1 MKCNKWT
8 MALAAAG
15 VVSLGSV
22 VQAEEA
28 QHQVLT
34 ALSSTTLS
42 GYIDTSATWK
52 LGTDQGGGRLP
63 GHVFDGADKMDG
75 FNLDAIKLTLA
86 KPLDEGQWAAGYNV
100 DLIFGS
106 NANFYQ
112 AVPNGGFGGIPTAN
126 TSDFAIKNAYVELR
140 APVGNGIDIKV
151 GVFDTIIGYEVFDA
165 VGNPNY
171 SRSYGFALEPTQHTG
186 ILLSYKFTD
195 WLSAA
200 AGVANTAFGP
210 INDRGVQG
218 IGNTPIESSKAYM
231 GSVTVTLP
239 DAAGS
244 FAGSTFYVGVV
255 NGFDGNSVFGAPNGE
270 TERTSSYYAGATVK
284 TPLDGLAVG
293 AAFDYRTDFGSTMQ
307 PGLSLP
313 ENKAYAVAGYLSYS
327 PKDSKFKINDRVDYT
342 NADPGTWYPAGEPGV
357 SAMDPNREHL
367 LSNTLTVDYS
377 LWDNVITRG
386 EFRWDHSLTG
396 DRPFGGTDNP
406 MKNAFILAAN
416 IIYKF

>member
-8 MALAAAG
+8 LALAAAG

-22 VQAEEA
+22 AQAEEA
-28 QHQVLT
+28 AQRQVLT

-42 GYIDTSATWK
+42 GYVDTSADWQ
-52 LGTDQGGGRLP
+52 LGTVRGGGRLP

-75 FNLDAIKLTLA
+75 FNLDAVKLTLA

-100 DLIFGS
+100 DMIFGS
-106 NANFYQ
+106 DADFYQ
-112 AVPNGGFGGIPTAN
+112 AVPNGFGGAPAN
-126 TSDFAIKNAYVELR
+126 TSNFAIKNAYVELR

-151 GVFDTIIGYEVFDA
+151 GVFDTIIGYEVFDT
-165 VGNPNY
+165 VSNPNY

-195 WLSAA
+195 WLAAA

-210 INDRGVQG
+210 INDRGFRG
-218 IGNTPIESSKAYM
+218 YGNDTIESSKAYM
-231 GSVTVTLP
+231 GSVTLTLP
-239 DAAGS
+239 DSAGS
-244 FAGSTFYVGVV
+244 FAGSVFYVGVV
-255 NGFDGNSVFGAPNGE
+255 NGLDGATVFNGANGE
-270 TERTSSYYAGATVK
+270 TERTSNYYAGATVK

-293 AAFDYRTDFGSTMQ
+293 AAFDYRTDFDS
-307 PGLSLP
+307 GLGVNLP
-313 ENKAYAVAGYLSYS
+313 ENKAYAVAGYLSYG

-367 LSNTLTVDYS
+367 LSNTLTLDYA
-377 LWDNVITRG
+377 LWDNVTTRG

-396 DRPFGGTDNP
+396 DRPFGGNDNP